1 MTKTLEAWSRSA
13 EEGTTHVVDLDS
25 RLWQSLERGSEVQCR
40 RVSTDFYETAA
51 SATRIQSVTE
61 FLPSSSQTS
70 S

>member
-13 EEGTTHVVDLDS
+13 EEGTTRVVDLDS
-25 RLWQSLERGSEVQCR
+25 RLWQSLERGSEVQYR

-51 SATRIQSVTE
+51 SATRIQSFTE
-61 FLPSSSQTS
+61 FHPSSSQTS